1 MFKVLFCSPLLSLM
15 LQNRKPQIVLRGKV
29 YLLNSCSTCKRILK
43 QVKLFGEFEV
53 RDIKAE
59 PLNIEEVDS
68 LATRAGGYE
77 RIFNKQSQKYRQQK
91 LKDKNLSEENY
102 RQLLTEEYT
111 FLKRPIFFIDDKI
124 FVGNGKAT
132 IDLLTKYLV
141 STSK

>member
-1 MFKVLFCSPLLSLM
+1 M
-15 LQNRKPQIVLRGKV
+15 
-29 YLLNSCSTCKRILK
+29 
-43 QVKLFGEFEV
+43 
-53 RDIKAE
+53 
-59 PLNIEEVDS
+59 NIEEVDS